1 MAAAHRAD
9 GTIDW
14 DLLYELV
21 KDCDYLTYDP
31 PQKKPAFASYFRNI
45 NLFTPRAPLLR
56 GFPCCGESFVQSW
69 VKCFSGYEVE
79 HVKISD
85 PDKWFLQMMK
95 PPADSEGK
103 CPEFLEGVFWMR
115 ENVANENL
123 VCLECA
129 HWNKE
134 GDMAIKHAFKDW
146 TTGDSWW
153 GSMLFKVKQKIW
165 LKLKISPNKKWMT
178 FSKDDYI
185 YVLGPEDKLK
195 DPNGKEVPFTPGEDL
210 LRCTF
215 NHGDP
220 KQGLYYQYIMRR
232 VARKDSEGNLVKTA
246 AYQDLLERA
255 TRPYTEGGQGVC
267 CNAFLC
273 NVSDENYGLVY
284 DALTDVQLLSSG
296 QMLPEQNSQEME
308 MINARAD
315 VEMGYYDQVI
325 TQM

>member
-1 MAAAHRAD
+1 
-9 GTIDW
+9 
-14 DLLYELV
+14 
-21 KDCDYLTYDP
+21 
-31 PQKKPAFASYFRNI
+31 
-45 NLFTPRAPLLR
+45 
-56 GFPCCGESFVQSW
+56 
-69 VKCFSGYEVE
+69 
-79 HVKISD
+79 
-85 PDKWFLQMMK
+85 
-95 PPADSEGK
+95 
-103 CPEFLEGVFWMR
+103 
-115 ENVANENL
+115 
-123 VCLECA
+123 
-129 HWNKE
+129 
-134 GDMAIKHAFKDW
+134 
-146 TTGDSWW
+146 
-153 GSMLFKVKQKIW
+153 
-165 LKLKISPNKKWMT
+165 MT

-232 VARKDSEGNLVKTA
+232 
-246 AYQDLLERA
+246 DLLERA

-315 VEMGYYDQVI
+315 VVGDNLWIWRADHAFVGQDTQPDPQNSLLPMSGRVPKASEYYLTAAGDYPAKTLGVLETATSTGLEVFGDFVTIYGLAVEHFIEDNTIWHLTCSISLGEGKWAIKQSNVFFSGSVDG
-325 TQM
+325 TLRAWRFGRDEGEQKGLQMQAAAEPILAPGCINQIAVGKRFVACAIGKEHKFGRWFYEKKEKNGVLLVPLSYKEV